1 MTAAELAT
9 ERLIKPFEA
18 CKLAAYADPA
28 TGGDPWTIGWGAVGK
43 GIKPGVVWTQAQAD
57 ARLAADV
64 SRFERGVCELLVRP
78 VAAHQLAALISFSYN
93 CGLGNLASSTL
104 LRLVN
109 GGQHD
114 LAAQQFAR
122 WNKAGGRVLRGLTRR
137 RAAERAVFEGRLNG

>member
-1 MTAAELAT
+1 MSALSLAIPLIQRF
-9 ERLIKPFEA
+9 EGCRLK
-18 CKLAAYADPA
+18 AYPDPA
-28 TGGDPWTIGWGAVGK
+28 TGGDPWTIGWGATGE
-43 GIKPGVVWTQAQAD
+43 GIRPGVVWTQDQAD
-57 ARLAADV
+57 NRLLVDV
-64 SRFERGVCELLVRP
+64 ARFERGVRKLVTRP
-78 VAAHQLAALISFSYN
+78 LADHQLAALISFSYN

-137 RAAERAVFEGRLNG
+137 RAAERACFEGRA